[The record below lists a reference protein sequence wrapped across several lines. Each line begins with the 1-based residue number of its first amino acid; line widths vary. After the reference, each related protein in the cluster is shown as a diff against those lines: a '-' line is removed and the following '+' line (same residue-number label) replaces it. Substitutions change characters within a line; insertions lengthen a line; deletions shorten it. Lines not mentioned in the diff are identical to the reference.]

1 MEKRKDSLS
10 VMKICRFCLSQDDTL
25 SYIYDRNKKPKNGIS
40 LSLKIL
46 SCLSMEVFPSDRM
59 PAYLCKPCHFF
70 LELFYKFKEICRSA
84 DESLMMHIQNG
95 TPLEQMTWPSLLTKV
110 YRNSTKSEPV
120 VKTVVGDGTTVH
132 VTSQDGSDSED
143 EDEGNVYNVKIGD
156 ESGKGSKR
164 IRVVTSR
171 NPDKERSKPT
181 KSRQEDLSYEA
192 DTDEEPVPVKE
203 VDEGCW
209 PCDEC
214 HCTYP
219 LEQLL
224 NLHKKMKHR
233 ARTVHCDECNQ
244 KFFSKNDLV
253 NHQVRHTDEM
263 PFQCV
268 ACDRKFK
275 RLILLKRHE
284 KVMHSDIPQLPCS
297 KCSSTFLSVEEL
309 EAHLIK
315 HSRHI
320 ELNFPCKVCG
330 KRYSDKTRLQK
341 HKDTVHAKDP
351 QFSCE
356 YCPAQFNAITKLT
369 RHVRT
374 HAGDRSYPCKY
385 CDKTFIKSHH
395 YTRHLRLKHSTTM
408 GTDALSDLMLRC
420 DQCNEP
426 FVTQDELIYHS
437 AIHATQD
444 LTCPLCQEKFQ
455 DVDSVTTH
463 IKSHVTGVEFMCELC
478 ELIFTSKEK
487 LDKHMTTAHVEEL
500 DHDDESME
508 AEAEDDD
515 EDDTG
520 INVTEEDGEMVV
532 EIKKTGNFMLPDT
545 QTNPDGIK
553 EDTVYEENEVETTY
567 TELANVE
574 PLPVKEETLEPVKV
588 DPEVSIAMD
597 IDPNQNTKVIPKP
610 VEVADSRT
618 APILRKAEEVKR
630 KVLQSASPL
639 PEKKIAKAE
648 STSAGASE
656 KSLRLLEK
664 ELQELKRTNTRNDAA
679 KTPAKPMEGLRNR
692 RPQLH
697 TSTPKVTSKAAEL
710 KKEATVIKTSVVE
723 KKQAE
728 KKAVTKENKE
738 PKEAKETK
746 TAAAAKED
754 KKEEVKEKETPKSV
768 KNGTTEKTQPE
779 ENVRRSTRPS
789 KIKDYAKMIRD
800 KSQDSDKDSEDDTD
814 DEEYTEEED
823 KYEMK
828 LKTRRSSLK
837 TAPAKA
843 APAPAKA
850 APATPAP
857 ATPAGPRKR
866 GRPRKEQPKEMPAAK
881 VRKDDTTEDE
891 DKEPEKNEAE
901 PTNKIKEE
909 SSKQA
914 EEPTSKPATPPAEKE
929 TADNSEA
936 TAEPGSTTP
945 TAEVIKKAPEEQKIA
960 PSPPS
965 NNTLMSPT
973 GQTLK
978 KVPIKALPPGVKPL
992 PLPLTGRTVG
1002 QPGELC
1008 EMQIGKKVVK
1018 VQKIVMTK
1026 AEVEA
1031 MAKKGLVEMKDG
1043 TMVLKQG
1050 IKLPTSELS
1059 LKSLPSLD
1067 AKKESP
1073 KTEKATKAQSNV
1085 TE

>member
-181 KSRQEDLSYEA
+181 KSRQE
-192 DTDEEPVPVKE
+192 
-203 VDEGCW
+203 
-209 PCDEC
+209 
-214 HCTYP
+214 
-219 LEQLL
+219 
-224 NLHKKMKHR
+224 
-233 ARTVHCDECNQ
+233 
-244 KFFSKNDLV
+244 
-253 NHQVRHTDEM
+253 
-263 PFQCV
+263 
-268 ACDRKFK
+268 
-275 RLILLKRHE
+275 
-284 KVMHSDIPQLPCS
+284 
-297 KCSSTFLSVEEL
+297 
-309 EAHLIK
+309 
-315 HSRHI
+315 
-320 ELNFPCKVCG
+320 
-330 KRYSDKTRLQK
+330 
-341 HKDTVHAKDP
+341 
-351 QFSCE
+351 
-356 YCPAQFNAITKLT
+356 FNAITKLT